1 MTAPHATAPRV
12 SVVIPTYNAAGYLI
26 ETLASVAAQTFVDY
40 EVLVCDDGSTDD
52 TPAVAESA
60 LRSLGVARWR
70 VVRVNRRGAA
80 GSRNAGIAAATGD
93 LVAFLDDDDHWTA
106 DKLARSVAAMDAER
120 LDLLCHSER
129 WRDED
134 GSERVR
140 HYSPLFDRSV
150 PPVVSLMRNNPFSTS
165 AVVVRRARLTEAGPF
180 DETLPSAEDYD
191 LWIRLA
197 LLPGIRIGFLDEPL
211 GTYLVRSGSES
222 SKIDRRLTALL
233 AIGERYATPL
243 AAAARWGAL
252 ERWRYQAK
260 TYFTSGLRFAQQG
273 SVARGAR
280 LALLGFAMWP
290 FRFDLVRHALRER
303 VRRVAT

>member
-1 MTAPHATAPRV
+1 MSAPRTGAPRV
-12 SVVIPTYNAAGYLI
+12 SVVIPTYNAARHLAA
-26 ETLASVAAQTFVDY
+26 TLASVGAQTYVDY
-40 EVLVCDDGSTDD
+40 EVIVCDDGSIDD
-52 TPAVAESA
+52 TPAVAA
-60 LRSLGVARWR
+60 ATLRSLGVARWR
-70 VVRVNRRGAA
+70 VVNVDRRGAA
-80 GSRNAGIAAATGD
+80 GSRNAGIAAATGE
-93 LVAFLDDDDHWTA
+93 LVAFLDDDDLWTP
-106 DKLARSVAAMDAER
+106 DKLARSVAAIDAER

-129 WRDED
+129 WRDEH
-134 GSERVR
+134 GAERVR

-165 AVVVRRARLTEAGPF
+165 AVVVRRARLVDAGPF

-211 GTYLVRSGSES
+211 GTYLVRAGSES
-222 SKIDRRLTALL
+222 SKIDRRLSALL
-233 AIGERYATPL
+233 AIGERYAAPL

>member
-1 MTAPHATAPRV
+1 MSGPRV
-12 SVVIPTYNAAGYLI
+12 SVVIPTYNAAGYLAA
-26 ETLASVAAQTFVDY
+26 TLASVGAQTFTDY

-52 TPAVAESA
+52 TPAIAEAA
-60 LRSLGVARWR
+60 LRSLGVARWQ
-70 VVRVNRRGAA
+70 VVRGNRRGAA
-80 GSRNAGIAAATGD
+80 GSRNAGIAAATGE
-93 LVAFLDDDDHWTA
+93 LVAFLDDDDHWTP
-106 DKLARSVAAMDAER
+106 DKLACSGAAMDAGL
-120 LDLLCHSER
+120 LDVLCHCER
-129 WRDED
+129 WSEVQ
-134 GSERVR
+134 GGERVR
-140 HYSPLFDRSV
+140 HVAPLFDRRV

-165 AVVVRRARLTEAGPF
+165 AVVVRRARLGEAGPF

-222 SKIDRRLTALL
+222 SKIDRRLKALL
-233 AIGERYATPL
+233 AIGERYAAPL

-290 FRFDLVRHALRER
+290 FRFDLVRHAVRER